1 MDLFGVSPR
10 RSFGQHFV
18 ADPNT
23 VRRIARLSGA
33 GPTDCV
39 LEIGAG
45 LGSLTL
51 ALAETGAVVRAVE
64 VDSGLAAA
72 LRAVVAEAGAA
83 DVEVVEADAS
93 RLDLDEVL
101 SGSER
106 WMLVANL
113 PYNSATPLVVDL
125 LRDAASIATMVVMVQ
140 REAGERLTAPAGS
153 RVRGIP
159 SVLVERRA
167 TARVVARVAPSVFRP
182 RPKVESVVVRIERY
196 PSSESLPLPPETEAR
211 FELRQPIPVDFEDLA
226 TGAVIARFSEADLA
240 VTGYDRRD
248 AKTGFASW
256 ILDIF
261 DDLAAADPRTLGRT
275 PTTQFRVLG
284 RYRIRHDLEAKLR
297 SWPPRAPS
305 RASTGLL

>member
-1 MDLFGVSPR
+1 MDRFGVSPR

-18 ADPNT
+18 VDPNT

-33 GPTDCV
+33 GPGDCV

-72 LRAVVAEAGAA
+72 LREVVAEAAA
-83 DVEVVEADAS
+83 SDVEVVEGDAS
-93 RLDLDEVL
+93 ALDLEEVL

-113 PYNSATPLVVDL
+113 PYNIATPLVVDL
-125 LRDAASIATMVVMVQ
+125 LRDAASIETMVVMVQ
-140 REAGERLTAPAGS
+140 REAGARLAAPAGS

-159 SVLVERRA
+159 SVLVERRG

-182 RPKVESVVVRIERY
+182 RPKVESVVVRVERH
-196 PSSESLPLPPETEAR
+196 PSSESLRLPPETEAR
-211 FELRQPIPVDFEDLA
+211 FELLVR
-226 TGAVIARFSEADLA
+226 
-240 VTGYDRRD
+240 
-248 AKTGFASW
+248 TGFGQRRKMLRRSLAGLVTSSG
-256 ILDIF
+256 F
-261 DDLAAADPRTLGRT
+261 AAAGVDPASRPETLTLG
-275 PTTQFRVLG
+275 QWVGL
-284 RYRIRHDLEAKLR
+284 A
-297 SWPPRAPS
+297 RAQP
-305 RASTGLL
+305 